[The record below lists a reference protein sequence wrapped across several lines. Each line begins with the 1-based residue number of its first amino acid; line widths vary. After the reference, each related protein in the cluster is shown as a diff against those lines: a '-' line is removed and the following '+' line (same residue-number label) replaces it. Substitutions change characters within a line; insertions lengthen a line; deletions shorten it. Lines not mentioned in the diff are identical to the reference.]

1 MISSY
6 DKILLEFI
14 EILMKFSIDKIF
26 VGNFLSVNE
35 FINNK
40 NTDGFTNEKKCAK
53 QIVHFIP
60 SVFLLGI
67 LQYK

>member
-1 MISSY
+1 
-6 DKILLEFI
+6 
-14 EILMKFSIDKIF
+14 MKFSIDKIF